1 MKNKRTKVFCLVLL
15 VLICISMSAC
25 QASKQLENDAEPE
38 TEQNNVHTEQTL
50 DEIYEDED
58 ETSDEYV
65 EPGQDEQGG
74 YDGSMDT
81 NSDAQDE
88 QATDEVVE

>member
-1 MKNKRTKVFCLVLL
+1 MKNKRTKLFSLVLL
-15 VLICISMSAC
+15 ILICLSMPAC
-25 QASKQLENDAEPE
+25 QAKPADNEVEP
-38 TEQNNVHTEQTL
+38 EQNNVHTEQTL

-65 EPGQDEQGG
+65 EPDQEEQDG
-74 YDGSMDT
+74 YDGSTDT
-81 NSDAQDE
+81 NPNAQDE